1 MSSSA
6 PCAHGC
12 DVLWRHNPLLVRL
25 LGLCPLLA
33 VSTRLIDGITL
44 ALLLT
49 VVSLWTSGLVSGT
62 RYLIPP
68 EARPI
73 CYALFLATGVGMVT
87 LLLKTFRLDLAAQL
101 GIYVP
106 VMAGCC
112 LLIAHSAEFTS
123 RESLAAG
130 LRDGAGTAAAMAV
143 FLIPFSAAREGLAY
157 GTLLR
162 DADQLMP
169 ALSPE
174 FVLRLWPGDQ
184 GLTVAALPPGA
195 LLLLGLVL
203 ALHRR
208 LTPPPAADRPV

>member
-1 MSSSA
+1 MSSPN
-6 PCAHGC
+6 PCMHGC
-12 DVLWRHNPLLVRL
+12 DVLWRQNPLLVRL

-44 ALLLT
+44 TLLLM

-73 CYALFLATGVGMVT
+73 CHALFLATGVGMVT
-87 LLLKTFRLDLAAQL
+87 LLLKTFRLDMAVQL

-112 LLIAHSAEFTS
+112 LLMAHSAES
-123 RESLAAG
+123 AGRQSVVAG
-130 LRDGAGTAAAMAV
+130 LRSGAGIAAAMAM
-143 FLIPFSAAREGLAY
+143 FLIPFSAAREVLAY

-162 DADQLMP
+162 DADQLLP
-169 ALSPE
+169 TLSPE
-174 FVLRLWPGDQ
+174 FTLRLWPGDE
-184 GLTVAALPPGA
+184 GLAVAALPPGA
-195 LLLLGLVL
+195 LLLLGVVL

-208 LTPPPAADRPV
+208 LTPPPTAERPV

>member
-1 MSSSA
+1 MSSQNS
-6 PCAHGC
+6 CAHGC

-44 ALLLT
+44 SLLLM
-49 VVSLWTSGLVSGT
+49 VVSLWTAGLVSGT

-73 CYALFLATGVGMVT
+73 CYVLFLATGVGVVT
-87 LLLKTFRLDLAAQL
+87 LLLRTFRLDLAAQL

-112 LLIAHSAEFTS
+112 LLIAHSTEFAS
-123 RESLAAG
+123 RHSLVVG
-130 LRDGAGTAAAMAV
+130 PLDGAGTAAAMAV
-143 FLIPFSAAREGLAY
+143 FLIPFSAVREVLAY
-157 GTLLR
+157 GTLMR
-162 DADQLMP
+162 DADQLWP
-169 ALSPE
+169 ALSPD
-174 FVLRLWPGDQ
+174 FALRLWPGDQ
-184 GLTVAALPPGA
+184 GLAVAALPPGA
-195 LLLLGLVL
+195 LLLLGLML

-208 LTPPPAADRPV
+208 LAPPPTADRPV